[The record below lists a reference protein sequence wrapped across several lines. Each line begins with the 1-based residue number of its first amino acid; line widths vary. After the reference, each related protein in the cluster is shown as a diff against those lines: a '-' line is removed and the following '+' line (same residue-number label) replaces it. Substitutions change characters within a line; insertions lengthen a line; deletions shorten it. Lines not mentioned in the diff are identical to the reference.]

1 MKKKEINPV
10 IIFFMVIGI
19 VAIVFIFIN
28 KISDVEKTSFH
39 NICGIACTKV
49 EINKDLVKPL
59 QCLNNYRIRKINLAY
74 SGIYL
79 DMFVNYKNSFK
90 ETERLNVAVKLT
102 DSDFLW
108 DGKWSG
114 NEPLPN
120 YIDHSDIVAK
130 LSFRGNKVR
139 LVTPDESLG
148 MNKQMYLK
156 YINQLSEKMCREI
169 NIRENEIK
177 ENKKRRENS
186 IKTKNENLNSWKQ

>member
-10 IIFFMVIGI
+10 IIFFIFIGI
-19 VAIVFIFIN
+19 VAIVFTFIN

-59 QCLNNYRIRKINLAY
+59 QCLNNYRVRKINLAY
-74 SGIYL
+74 SGMYL
-79 DMFVNYKNSFK
+79 DMFVNYKNSLK
-90 ETERLNVAVKLT
+90 QVDRLNVKVKLT
-102 DSDFLW
+102 DSDFMW
-108 DGKWSG
+108 DWEFSG

-120 YIDHSDIVAK
+120 YIDRSDIVGK
-130 LSFRGNKVR
+130 LSFRFNKVI
-139 LVTPDESLG
+139 LVTPDKSLT
-148 MNKQMYLK
+148 MNKDMYLK

-177 ENKKRRENS
+177 KNKKRRENS
-186 IKTKNENLNSWKQ
+186 IKTKNENLNSWK

>member
-1 MKKKEINPV
+1 MKKKESNPV
-10 IIFFMVIGI
+10 IIFFIAIIV
-19 VAIVFIFIN
+19 VAIIFTFIN

-59 QCLNNYRIRKINLAY
+59 QCLNNYRVRKINLAY

-102 DSDFLW
+102 DPDFLW
-108 DGKWSG
+108 DGQWSG

-120 YIDHSDIVAK
+120 YINHSDIVAK
-130 LSFRGNKVR
+130 LSFRGNKVV
-139 LVTPDESLG
+139 LVTPDTSLG
-148 MNKQMYLK
+148 MNKQTYLK
-156 YINQLSEKMCREI
+156 YINQLSEKMCVEI
-169 NIRENEIK
+169 NNKENEIK
-177 ENKKRRENS
+177 QNKKLQENI
-186 IKTKNENLNSWKQ
+186 IKKKNENINSWK

>member
-59 QCLNNYRIRKINLAY
+59 QCLNNNRIRKINLAY

-79 DMFVNYKNSFK
+79 DMFVNYKNSLK